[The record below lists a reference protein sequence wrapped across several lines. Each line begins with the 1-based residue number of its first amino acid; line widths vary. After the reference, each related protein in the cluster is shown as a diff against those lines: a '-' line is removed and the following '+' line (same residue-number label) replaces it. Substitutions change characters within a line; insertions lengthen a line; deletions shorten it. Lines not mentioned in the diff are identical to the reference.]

1 MQKIYISS
9 IIKINLFIKLYYCI
23 LHYFLP
29 EYTTFKIYS
38 TIIPALIE
46 KSWRIKVK
54 LCPTPTVKNDI
65 LFLLIISCYLPVKD
79 CHIFFFIF
87 LSYKV
92 QIWGVQLFMNQR
104 VGKYWKATFMSGS
117 NKTCFQPSNINFSCP
132 VRAIKRKDMSQGY
145 KVKYSFPSSS
155 KMQTKSLR
163 QLEKGHGPGKCNAT
177 PLPTCFLQFVVRTT
191 LLLTRSSAVPSKLWL
206 VGTCWWG
213 SRDWLKIA

>member
-1 MQKIYISS
+1 MYIALFSSWIYYFQ
-9 IIKINLFIKLYYCI
+9 NLFYYYSSSNRKILKNQSKTLSHSNSKKWYSIFTNNKL
-23 LHYFLP
+23 
-29 EYTTFKIYS
+29 
-38 TIIPALIE
+38 
-46 KSWRIKVK
+46 
-54 LCPTPTVKNDI
+54 
-65 LFLLIISCYLPVKD
+65 LFTSKRLS
-79 CHIFFFIF
+79 HIF